1 MSYYEKYLK
10 YKNKYLELKTKKQT
24 GGSNNSALGNPYSRI
39 PKRTVRGNGFTTQS
53 MIQPTN
59 QPITQSMIQ
68 PTSQP
73 VEADLGENEWK
84 LVVGANY
91 KGLGIYQGYL
101 QAGPSHDPYKEHSFK
116 KADSQYSYFYH
127 TKHIKNEF
135 IQQ

>member
-1 MSYYEKYLK
+1 MNYYEKYLK
-10 YKNKYLELKTKKQT
+10 YKNKYLELKTRKQT
-24 GGSNNSALGNPYSRI
+24 GGSNNGVLENPYSRI
-39 PKRTVRGNGFTTQS
+39 TKRSARGNGFTTQS
-53 MIQPTN
+53 ITQPT
-59 QPITQSMIQ
+59 IQSTI
-68 PTSQP
+68 QP

-116 KADSQYSYFYH
+116 KADSPYSYFYN